1 MTVNEPKS
9 VLRDSIIA
17 SRESMS
23 AAYQKQFTPVESAQ
37 RRDDS
42 ISYETEEEVCLCGR
56 IFFDV
61 HSTTVLKDSSIFLYV
76 APRALSHA

>member
-1 MTVNEPKS
+1 MPVNEPKS

-37 RRDDS
+37 QRD
-42 ISYETEEEVCLCGR
+42 T
-56 IFFDV
+56 
-61 HSTTVLKDSSIFLYV
+61 
-76 APRALSHA
+76 